1 MGFPGLS
8 ALQWRDLGTGE
19 FSWWSLIYYKRM
31 KRPSRNSVRTET
43 QMLLVVVDLAVILPL
58 MKLRWEVHEFKVSLD
73 LENPVSKK
81 KK

>member
-1 MGFPGLS
+1 
-8 ALQWRDLGTGE
+8 
-19 FSWWSLIYYKRM
+19 M